1 MMYGLGGGPGLH
13 CLAGGF
19 FPWMPL
25 LFAAAL
31 LGLVAVLI
39 VFAVR
44 KNRPAAYGQALETLA
59 NRFAA
64 GELTEEEFLS
74 RKKALK
80 G

>member
-1 MMYGLGGGPGLH
+1 MMYGIGGGPGLH

-25 LFAAAL
+25 LFGVLL
-31 LGLVAVLI
+31 LGLAALVIVYAVK
-39 VFAVR
+39 R
-44 KNRPAAYGQALETLA
+44 TRPAAHSTALETLA

-64 GELTEEEFLS
+64 GEITEEEFLS